1 MKVHFESI
9 DEFVEWSWKE
19 KQHKEELQQHNTEL
33 EIENRRLKAEIIQ
46 FQQRNKELAI
56 HKQEAKAE
64 LQEKREYISD
74 LIMEYEGPAKFPID
88 DLPDDY
94 S

>member
-33 EIENRRLKAEIIQ
+33 EIENRRLKKELIKRMEIIS
-46 FQQRNKELAI
+46 EMI
-56 HKQEAKAE
+56 
-64 LQEKREYISD
+64 
-74 LIMEYEGPAKFPID
+74 GPVEFPID

>member
-1 MKVHFESI
+1 MEVRFKSI
-9 DEFVEWSWKE
+9 DEFVEWCWKE

-33 EIENRRLKAEIIQ
+33 EIENRRLKKELIKRMEIISEMIGPV
-46 FQQRNKELAI
+46 EL
-56 HKQEAKAE
+56 
-64 LQEKREYISD
+64 
-74 LIMEYEGPAKFPID
+74 PID

>member
-33 EIENRRLKAEIIQ
+33 EIENRRLK
-46 FQQRNKELAI
+46 KELI
-56 HKQEAKAE
+56 KRMKLWQQSMHSLMLMWK
-64 LQEKREYISD
+64 KRELISKGWD
-74 LIMEYEGPAKFPID
+74 
-88 DLPDDY
+88 
-94 S
+94 